1 MIPSSRAL
9 DLVMSELQGENSLN
23 FIFLKEGKDPDDI
36 INSKNQTYSFE
47 SLLNNKQRLIESS
60 NKPVLATLVLN
71 FLEKSEQNIRAAA
84 KVKGR
89 SYKNIISASNDGL
102 SMKSIGPALISAL
115 DEASLNA
122 AAANTPSGPPP
133 IPI

>member
-1 MIPSSRAL
+1 MFR
-9 DLVMSELQGENSLN
+9 
-23 FIFLKEGKDPDDI
+23 
-36 INSKNQTYSFE
+36 
-47 SLLNNKQRLIESS
+47 NKQRLIESS
-60 NKPVLATLVLN
+60 NKPVLATLVLD

-122 AAANTPSGPPP
+122 AAANTSNSNNRFKEESLKESLKSY
-133 IPI
+133 IMSN

>member
-1 MIPSSRAL
+1 MFR
-9 DLVMSELQGENSLN
+9 
-23 FIFLKEGKDPDDI
+23 
-36 INSKNQTYSFE
+36 
-47 SLLNNKQRLIESS
+47 NKQRLIESS

-122 AAANTPSGPPP
+122 AAANTPSGAPP
-133 IPI
+133 IPKYISTLEFLSATDITPETSPSDMNFMRTFNDCKS